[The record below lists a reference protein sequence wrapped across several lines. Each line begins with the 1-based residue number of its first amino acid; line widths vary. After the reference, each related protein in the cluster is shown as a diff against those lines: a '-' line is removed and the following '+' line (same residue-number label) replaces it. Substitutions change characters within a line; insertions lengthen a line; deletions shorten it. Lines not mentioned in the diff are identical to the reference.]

1 MNTPKSLILTEII
14 VKECER
20 VIVEGNAVGF
30 FIEKEEDEED
40 GEIIYKI
47 RHRGKG
53 LAAVIEKETLVT
65 PVEYAI
71 LFLSLIKET
80 EDEGVKRVELKKEEE
95 NITKQIYT
103 FQRKIKL
110 KTILI
115 QLWEMLFLVFI
126 FCFMTYLIKKLN
138 ILVYFTV

>member
-1 MNTPKSLILTEII
+1 MNTLKSLNLTKII

-30 FIEKEEDEED
+30 FREKEEDEED

-53 LAAVIEKETLVT
+53 LDGVIEKETLVT

-71 LFLSLIKET
+71 LFLSLIKEA
-80 EDEGVKRVELKKEEE
+80 EGEGVKRVELKKEEE

-103 FQRKIKL
+103 YQRKMKL

-115 QLWEMLFLVFI
+115 QLWEMIFLVFI
-126 FCFMTYLIKKLN
+126 FCFMAYLIKKLN